1 MSQTSMSLSEAL
13 SSTCNIETISN
24 ALSQVFLNNKKE
36 TWNHKWS
43 LLSQGW
49 THLQQQTT
57 TPPLSI
63 LPLSIPQSQ
72 LYLAYCMHPKST
84 AYMVHKTVQIHGIVV
99 DPIQV
104 QKVSKG
110 LSTSSTFLNIILR
123 LCQPNQDYLR
133 SQKSFL
139 SDKLKTNKEEINF
152 IFFCFRY
159 TSKWHHH
166 FLVHLES

>member
-123 LCQPNQDYLR
+123 LCPTEPRLFKVAEKLPKRQVKNKQRGTKLHI
-133 SQKSFL
+133 FL
-139 SDKLKTNKEEINF
+139 F
-152 IFFCFRY
+152 
-159 TSKWHHH
+159 
-166 FLVHLES
+166 